1 MLHKVKS
8 DIEGIISRI
17 SYLSQRLQVYGIKQ
31 LTDGASSSASSR
43 RQQLRQSYPR
53 MVETNVVGLDNDIK
67 KLVSVLVDNESYR
80 VVSICGMGGLGK
92 TTLAK
97 KVYHHPQVRDHFK
110 YFVWAYISQQC
121 EERTVWEGI
130 LSSLNPK
137 YEKGGILPKL
147 GDQDLAKNLY
157 EFLKENKCLVVLD
170 DIWKAEDWDAI
181 KPAFPMEEETGS
193 KILLTSRNKDVAWH
207 ADPRG
212 FLHELQLLTDEDGW
226 KLFQHICDSA
236 DYVIEEKMEE
246 LGKDMVKQCAG
257 LPLAIVVLGGVLVTK
272 HSLNDWQI
280 VQENLKSYLRKD
292 RSKKK
297 RKDGGWGI
305 HEAIALSY
313 GNLPPYLKPCF
324 LYLSVFPEDY
334 EISVGKLVK
343 LWVAEDI
350 VPLEES
356 EEDGE
361 EMMEDVAEGYLN
373 ELVERY
379 MVLVGKRDAN
389 SKIKTCRMHDLIR
402 DFCLLKAKQENFI
415 CVLDCLQ
422 MEQADVSSLSPPIGK
437 FRRIG
442 INDLNLINGIT
453 NPHLRSALFFD
464 QNFLGEFKE
473 RSYVIKW
480 LVKIED
486 SINST
491 IVKGTLLAFLI
502 PFLVCELRH
511 KTRGLT
517 RHICNNF
524 KLLRILDFAD
534 ADIPLVCILLS
545 DIGSLIHL
553 RFLSLGNCAF
563 VAMLPS
569 FISKL
574 RCLQSLDLRDC
585 IGVYVPNVL
594 WKLERLRHLYLP
606 DQVCART
613 KLKLDTLKNLQTL
626 VNFNTKNCYL
636 KNICYMKYLRELMI
650 TVPFI
655 VENFRE
661 DLNLNP
667 PIITSKHLRSL
678 SISKNKSTDP
688 RHLTYLLSSCLNI
701 RELHLSVEIR
711 KLPQNIPSNIAHI
724 SLDWARL
731 SEDPLPTLEKLPNL
745 RILELG
751 RDAFL
756 GEVMICSAQGFP
768 MLNSLSIFLQANLEE
783 LRVSEG
789 AMPNLHHLMIANC
802 RNLKML
808 PNELRFITTLKELK
822 IEKMP
827 KTFKDKLV
835 EGGEDSY
842 KVQHVPSI
850 IFQNCDY

>member
-1 MLHKVKS
+1 
-8 DIEGIISRI
+8 
-17 SYLSQRLQVYGIKQ
+17 
-31 LTDGASSSASSR
+31 
-43 RQQLRQSYPR
+43 
-53 MVETNVVGLDNDIK
+53 
-67 KLVSVLVDNESYR
+67 
-80 VVSICGMGGLGK
+80 
-92 TTLAK
+92 
-97 KVYHHPQVRDHFK
+97 
-110 YFVWAYISQQC
+110 
-121 EERTVWEGI
+121 
-130 LSSLNPK
+130 
-137 YEKGGILPKL
+137 
-147 GDQDLAKNLY
+147 
-157 EFLKENKCLVVLD
+157 
-170 DIWKAEDWDAI
+170 
-181 KPAFPMEEETGS
+181 
-193 KILLTSRNKDVAWH
+193 
-207 ADPRG
+207 
-212 FLHELQLLTDEDGW
+212 
-226 KLFQHICDSA
+226 
-236 DYVIEEKMEE
+236 
-246 LGKDMVKQCAG
+246 
-257 LPLAIVVLGGVLVTK
+257 
-272 HSLNDWQI
+272 
-280 VQENLKSYLRKD
+280 
-292 RSKKK
+292 
-297 RKDGGWGI
+297 
-305 HEAIALSY
+305 
-313 GNLPPYLKPCF
+313 
-324 LYLSVFPEDY
+324 
-334 EISVGKLVK
+334 
-343 LWVAEDI
+343 
-350 VPLEES
+350 
-356 EEDGE
+356 
-361 EMMEDVAEGYLN
+361 
-373 ELVERY
+373 
-379 MVLVGKRDAN
+379 
-389 SKIKTCRMHDLIR
+389 
-402 DFCLLKAKQENFI
+402 
-415 CVLDCLQ
+415 

-473 RSYVIKW
+473 RSYVFKW

-534 ADIPLVCILLS
+534 ADIPLVCILLC

-678 SISKNKSTDP
+678 SISNNKSTDP

-802 RNLKML
+802 RKLKML

-850 IFQNCDY
+850 IFQNCDD

>member
-1 MLHKVKS
+1 MAESVVSNVAARLGDLVIQEAKFLRGVDDQVKHLQMELVWMKS
-8 DIEGIISRI
+8 FLKEADSRQAENEMVRMWVAEI
-17 SYLSQRLQVYGIKQ
+17 REIAYDAEDVYGIKQ
-31 LTDGASSSASSR
+31 LSDGASSSSSSK
-43 RQQLRQSYPR
+43 RQHLTQSDPR
-53 MVETNVVGLDNDIK
+53 SKQPNVVGLDNDIK
-67 KLVSVLVDNESYR
+67 ELVKVLVDEGRHR

-97 KVYHHPQVRDHFK
+97 KVYNHSQVRNHFK
-110 YFVWAYISQQC
+110 HFSWAYISQQC
-121 EERTVWEGI
+121 QTRTVWEGI

-137 YEKGGILPKL
+137 GEKGGILPKL

-212 FLHELQLLTDEDGW
+212 FLHELQLLTDED
-226 KLFQHICDSA
+226 

-379 MVLVGKRDAN
+379 MVL
-389 SKIKTCRMHDLIR
+389 
-402 DFCLLKAKQENFI
+402 
-415 CVLDCLQ
+415 
-422 MEQADVSSLSPPIGK
+422 
-437 FRRIG
+437 
-442 INDLNLINGIT
+442 
-453 NPHLRSALFFD
+453 
-464 QNFLGEFKE
+464 E

-480 LVKIED
+480 LEKIED

-491 IVKGTLLAFLI
+491 IVKGGLFAFLI

-534 ADIPLVCILLS
+534 ADIALVCILLS

-585 IGVYVPNVL
+585 VGVYVPNVL

-626 VNFNTKNCYL
+626 VNFNTKNYYL
-636 KNICYMKYLRELMI
+636 KDICYMKYLRELMI
-650 TVPFI
+650 IGPFI

-678 SISKNKSTDP
+678 SISNNKSTDP

-768 MLNSLSIFLQANLEE
+768 VLNSLSIIWQANLEE

-802 RNLKML
+802 RKLKML

-827 KTFKDKLV
+827 KAFKDKLV

-842 KVQHVPSI
+842 KVQNVPSI
-850 IFQNCDY
+850 IFQNCDD